1 MSNWWDRIRTLEPAR
16 VRAVWVAVVAL
27 LVSLGVTVQTDL
39 DSAVQAL
46 IVAVFTLLP
55 ELLRDLAEYRDML
68 YGIMLVALMAF
79 RPDGILSYDVLKKL
93 HRRRPARAVQETAK
107 EGDR

>member
-1 MSNWWDRIRTLEPAR
+1 MTDWWNRIRTLEPAR

-55 ELLRDLAEYRDML
+55 LVQGETTRAKVTPVARLQAEPEYGHGDIPDDLGGE
-68 YGIMLVALMAF
+68 
-79 RPDGILSYDVLKKL
+79 
-93 HRRRPARAVQETAK
+93 
-107 EGDR
+107 

>member
-1 MSNWWDRIRTLEPAR
+1 MTWWNRIRTLEPAR

-55 ELLRDLAEYRDML
+55 LVQGETTRAKVVPVAKADRAARKADEAIDRLSEGREPDPDATDMIDLGGE
-68 YGIMLVALMAF
+68 
-79 RPDGILSYDVLKKL
+79 
-93 HRRRPARAVQETAK
+93 
-107 EGDR
+107 

>member
-27 LVSLGVTVQTDL
+27 AVSLGVTINTDV
-39 DSAVQAL
+39 DGAVQAL

-55 ELLRDLAEYRDML
+55 LIQGEATRAKVVPVAKAERAARKADEAIALLSPD
-68 YGIMLVALMAF
+68 VAVN
-79 RPDGILSYDVLKKL
+79 PDDDEMTPIGG
-93 HRRRPARAVQETAK
+93 E
-107 EGDR
+107 